1 MAPSDDDGG
10 TFCFLW
16 WKIDYIFPLLL
27 LLTGG
32 GRHAM
37 WSIKQ
42 INNIFTALDVLMK
55 NNASLENFLK
65 VAPSWKEQHHL
76 WHMFIIT
83 RNMWTL
89 LSFLMPD
96 IYICW
101 GRRKVSNDGSHPYIV
116 FLQEERVF
124 HHRVGRKEEENSIPF
139 RESRVNW
146 YWWLINWDGLSCAPP
161 GVPKMCL
168 SDGGHSFSS
177 SQQTKD
183 QQQQSLFLFFSYII
197 HIRPLL
203 YFLASPQRDLRAFH
217 ILFSIVSR
225 GELWQVHGPYRG
237 IISFQLFVYRI
248 RCAFL
253 VPLIR
258 GFQ

>member
-1 MAPSDDDGG
+1 
-10 TFCFLW
+10 
-16 WKIDYIFPLLL
+16 
-27 LLTGG
+27 
-32 GRHAM
+32 
-37 WSIKQ
+37 
-42 INNIFTALDVLMK
+42 
-55 NNASLENFLK
+55 
-65 VAPSWKEQHHL
+65 
-76 WHMFIIT
+76 
-83 RNMWTL
+83 
-89 LSFLMPD
+89 MPD
-96 IYICW
+96 IYISEEEEKFQMT
-101 GRRKVSNDGSHPYIV
+101 GSLHSLPSRRTRISSPC
-116 FLQEERVF
+116 
-124 HHRVGRKEEENSIPF
+124 VGRKEEENSIPF

-183 QQQQSLFLFFSYII
+183 QQQQSLFLFFFSYII
-197 HIRPLL
+197 HIRPLRL